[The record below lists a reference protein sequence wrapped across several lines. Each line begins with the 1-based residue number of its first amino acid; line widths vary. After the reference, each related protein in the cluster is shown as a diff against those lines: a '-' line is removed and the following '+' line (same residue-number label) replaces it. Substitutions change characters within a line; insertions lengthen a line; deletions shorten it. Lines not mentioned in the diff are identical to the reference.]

1 MHTFFFTKMYGEI
14 WHFCIQGG
22 IFKWAATFKKKNS
35 ACGTTLLLDLNKS
48 LSNDQS
54 DCSIL
59 SRDDKFI

>member
-1 MHTFFFTKMYGEI
+1 MVKEA
-14 WHFCIQGG
+14 
-22 IFKWAATFKKKNS
+22 FKVIL

-59 SRDDKFI
+59 SRDHKFI